1 MASTK
6 LPSGASKKFK
16 PTDEE
21 LIQDF
26 LLNKINGRP
35 LPNNG
40 TILEGEMFGTEKNPW
55 EIWEENVENSYDG
68 KDLYFFTTLKRKFS
82 TNSLR
87 MVRTIGLGSWEGE
100 DIGKE
105 IMANKTNQRIGMR
118 KRYRFEKS
126 GTSHDGGWILHQYSI
141 DSSLLP
147 NPSNMNNY
155 VLCRFRKNNSKPRQK
170 KRKIVAPETVAT
182 VIPNAN
188 DYAGKVEFV
197 NQLENGDERMEIQN
211 ESPNQSDK
219 ANQSENNG
227 DEKIDEIQRELTN
240 QLENNEDE
248 IQVEAFDTTIGIEAN
263 CEEKGD
269 GDDDDDEDDNDMTW
283 PEYFAMQLL
292 ELNKDWFIP
301 KDDVPIIPNKFHN
314 DMLKRFKK
322 VL

>member
-126 GTSHDGGWILHQYSI
+126 DKL
-141 DSSLLP
+141 
-147 NPSNMNNY
+147 
-155 VLCRFRKNNSKPRQK
+155 R
-170 KRKIVAPETVAT
+170 
-182 VIPNAN
+182 NAN

-263 CEEKGD
+263 CEER
-269 GDDDDDEDDNDMTW
+269 
-283 PEYFAMQLL
+283 
-292 ELNKDWFIP
+292 
-301 KDDVPIIPNKFHN
+301 
-314 DMLKRFKK
+314 KRERSPM
-322 VL
+322 